1 MRVINKVD
9 SILVFSC
16 RSSLSRVFYKLAVL
30 KHSRI
35 FLKKGDGR
43 ALFKLQGFSLSLDC
57 SENFF
62 LGIFWNTSEQLFFK
76 TPPDGCFCS
85 WQSFGKIANYVE
97 HFLISLNLSK
107 SRVHSGILRA
117 LFRVSFGDFLIRL
130 VIKRKHS

>member
-35 FLKKGDGR
+35 FLKKGDGG

-85 WQSFGKIANYVE
+85 WHSFGKIANYVE
-97 HFLISLNLSK
+97 HFLISLNLNK
-107 SRVHSGILRA
+107 SRVHSGILRD
-117 LFRVSFGDFLIRL
+117 LFRVFFGDFLRRL

>member
-1 MRVINKVD
+1 MMVINKVD
-9 SILVFSC
+9 SILAFSC

-85 WQSFGKIANYVE
+85 WHSFGKIANYVE
-97 HFLISLNLSK
+97 HFLISLNLNK

>member
-1 MRVINKVD
+1 MMVINKVD
-9 SILVFSC
+9 SILAFSC

-76 TPPDGCFCS
+76 TPPDGCICS
-85 WQSFGKIANYVE
+85 WHSFGKIANYVE

>member
-1 MRVINKVD
+1 MMVINKVD
-9 SILVFSC
+9 SILAFSC